1 MHIELARSAPEYVT
15 NLALP
20 EPGAPLGIAT
30 RGPELAL
37 AAPEFTGEK
46 QALVVGAQLT
56 EFTDQ
61 VPIDLRTAI
70 TNGTLLAHLAANK
83 VADMNTDVFAW
94 YNKYVEVLVN
104 IGWQVRDLDFRI
116 QAEITQDVDMHKAIN
131 PVITAALGPAP
142 RRRRS
147 SFRSSRG

>member
-20 EPGAPLGIAT
+20 ESEAPSGIAT

-70 TNGTLLAHLAANK
+70 
-83 VADMNTDVFAW
+83 
-94 YNKYVEVLVN
+94 
-104 IGWQVRDLDFRI
+104 R
-116 QAEITQDVDMHKAIN
+116 
-131 PVITAALGPAP
+131 TARFWPTWRP
-142 RRRRS
+142 TRS
-147 SFRSSRG
+147 PT